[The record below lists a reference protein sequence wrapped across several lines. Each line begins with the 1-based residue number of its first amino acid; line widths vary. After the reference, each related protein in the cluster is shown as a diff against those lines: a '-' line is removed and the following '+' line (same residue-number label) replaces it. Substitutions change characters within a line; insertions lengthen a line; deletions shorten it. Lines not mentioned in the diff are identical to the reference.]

1 MNTISRYTVLR
12 NREKN
17 GAGSAGRKKYTAKKG
32 AGIMFDNH
40 FSDKNTSAQDTMQGQ
55 SQSAGT
61 QSQTVHSQSTGTQN
75 QTMHGQST
83 GTQNQ
88 TAYSQGAQSPNGASR
103 YQNGY
108 GGYGGSYAQNTGQ
121 NLYGTNQSGYYQ
133 SAGGANGTNGNY
145 QYGNTYP
152 HYAGVEQGKHKDK
165 KKKEKKPNSFLKKAA
180 VCLSLGLLFGI
191 FAGTGMFAVQA
202 VTGAVIGNKTVEVTE
217 SDRVILEDE
226 DEGNTAGTQTDD
238 TAKAGGKTVQS
249 GIRETDNI
257 STIVADVSQVVKEVM
272 PAIVSINNHYTEKMS
287 YFGQTMTSEADASGS
302 GIIVGQ
308 NDTEL
313 LIVSNY
319 HVIADSDELTVQ
331 FVEGSEARASIKGTD
346 PDMDLAVIAVPI
358 GDVNSSTL
366 QEIAVATLGNSD
378 TLTVGEPAIAIGN
391 SLGYGQSVTTGVIS
405 ALNRSIQL
413 SDGTDG
419 TFIQTDAAINP
430 GNSGGALLNMK
441 GEVVGINSNK
451 IGGSA
456 VEGMGYAI
464 PISAASPI
472 IAELMLKETKNKVA
486 EEERGYLGISG
497 ISVTQEVSAAYGM
510 PEGVYISQVYEN
522 TAAAAAGLRKGDI
535 IVEFGGDKISS
546 MDILQKELEFYAK
559 GDVVDVT
566 VMSPGVGGYESRTV
580 ELTLGNKAQ

>member
-1 MNTISRYTVLR
+1 
-12 NREKN
+12 
-17 GAGSAGRKKYTAKKG
+17 
-32 AGIMFDNH
+32 MFDNH

-55 SQSAGT
+55 SQS
-61 QSQTVHSQSTGTQN
+61 TGTQN
-75 QTMHGQST
+75 QTMHGQSA

-108 GGYGGSYAQNTGQ
+108 GGYGGSYSQNTGQ

>member
-1 MNTISRYTVLR
+1 
-12 NREKN
+12 
-17 GAGSAGRKKYTAKKG
+17 
-32 AGIMFDNH
+32 
-40 FSDKNTSAQDTMQGQ
+40 MQGQ
-55 SQSAGT
+55 
-61 QSQTVHSQSTGTQN
+61 SQSTGTQN

-88 TAYSQGAQSPNGASR
+88 TAYSQGAQNPNSASR

-108 GGYGGSYAQNTGQ
+108 GGYGGSYSQNTGQ
-121 NLYGTNQSGYYQ
+121 NFYGTNQSGYYQ
-133 SAGGANGTNGNY
+133 GAGGANGTNGSY

-152 HYAGVEQGKHKDK
+152 HYASVEQGKHKEK

>member
-61 QSQTVHSQSTGTQN
+61 QSQTVH
-75 QTMHGQST
+75 GQST

-88 TAYSQGAQSPNGASR
+88 TAYSQGAQNPNSASR

-108 GGYGGSYAQNTGQ
+108 GGYGGSYSQNTGQ
-121 NLYGTNQSGYYQ
+121 NFYGTNQSGYYQ
-133 SAGGANGTNGNY
+133 GAGGANGTNGSY

>member
-1 MNTISRYTVLR
+1 
-12 NREKN
+12 
-17 GAGSAGRKKYTAKKG
+17 
-32 AGIMFDNH
+32 MFDNH
-40 FSDKNTSAQDTMQGQ
+40 FSDKNTGAQDTMQGQ

-75 QTMHGQST
+75 QTVHGQSA

-88 TAYSQGAQSPNGASR
+88 TAYSQGAQNPNSASR

-108 GGYGGSYAQNTGQ
+108 DGYGGSYSQNTGQ
-121 NLYGTNQSGYYQ
+121 NFYGTNQSGYYQ
-133 SAGGANGTNGNY
+133 GAGGANGTNGSY

>member
-1 MNTISRYTVLR
+1 
-12 NREKN
+12 
-17 GAGSAGRKKYTAKKG
+17 
-32 AGIMFDNH
+32 MFDNH

-55 SQSAGT
+55 SQS
-61 QSQTVHSQSTGTQN
+61 TGTQN
-75 QTMHGQST
+75 QTVHGQSA

>member
-1 MNTISRYTVLR
+1 
-12 NREKN
+12 
-17 GAGSAGRKKYTAKKG
+17 
-32 AGIMFDNH
+32 MFENH

-55 SQSAGT
+55 SQSAG
-61 QSQTVHSQSTGTQN
+61 QSQTVHSQSAGTQN
-75 QTMHGQST
+75 QTVHGQSAGTQSQTVHGQST

-88 TAYSQGAQSPNGASR
+88 TVYSQGAQNPNSASR

-108 GGYGGSYAQNTGQ
+108 GGYGGSYSQNTGQ

-180 VCLSLGLLFGI
+180 VCLSLGLIFGI
-191 FAGTGMFAVQA
+191 FAGAGIFAVQA
-202 VTGAVIGNKTVEVTE
+202 VTGAVIGNKTVTVTE
-217 SDRVILEDE
+217 SDRIILEDE
-226 DEGNTAGTQTDD
+226 GESNTAGTQTDD
-238 TAKAGGKTVQS
+238 TAKAGEETAQS

-331 FVEGSEARASIKGTD
+331 FVEGSEAKASIKGTD

-358 GDVNSSTL
+358 GDVSGSTL

-535 IVEFGGDKISS
+535 IVEFDGDKISS
-546 MDILQKELEFYAK
+546 MDTLQKALEFYAK

-566 VMSPGVGGYESRTV
+566 VMSPGIGGYESRTV

>member
-1 MNTISRYTVLR
+1 
-12 NREKN
+12 
-17 GAGSAGRKKYTAKKG
+17 
-32 AGIMFDNH
+32 MFENH
-40 FSDKNTSAQDTMQGQ
+40 FSDKNTGAQDTMQGQ

-75 QTMHGQST
+75 QTVHGQSA

-133 SAGGANGTNGNY
+133 SAGGANGTNGSY

>member
-1 MNTISRYTVLR
+1 
-12 NREKN
+12 
-17 GAGSAGRKKYTAKKG
+17 
-32 AGIMFDNH
+32 MFDNH

-55 SQSAGT
+55 
-61 QSQTVHSQSTGTQN
+61 SQSTGTQN

>member
-1 MNTISRYTVLR
+1 
-12 NREKN
+12 
-17 GAGSAGRKKYTAKKG
+17 
-32 AGIMFDNH
+32 MFDNH

-75 QTMHGQST
+75 QTVHGQSA

-238 TAKAGGKTVQS
+238 TAKAGEETVQS

>member
-1 MNTISRYTVLR
+1 
-12 NREKN
+12 
-17 GAGSAGRKKYTAKKG
+17 
-32 AGIMFDNH
+32 MFDNH

-75 QTMHGQST
+75 QTVHGQSA

-88 TAYSQGAQSPNGASR
+88 TAYSQGAQNPNGASR

>member
-1 MNTISRYTVLR
+1 
-12 NREKN
+12 
-17 GAGSAGRKKYTAKKG
+17 
-32 AGIMFDNH
+32 MFDNH
-40 FSDKNTSAQDTMQGQ
+40 FSDKNTGAQDTMQGQ

-75 QTMHGQST
+75 QTVHGQSA

-88 TAYSQGAQSPNGASR
+88 TAYSQGAQNPNSASR

-108 GGYGGSYAQNTGQ
+108 GGYGGSYSQNTGQ

-133 SAGGANGTNGNY
+133 SAGGANGTNGSY

>member
-1 MNTISRYTVLR
+1 
-12 NREKN
+12 
-17 GAGSAGRKKYTAKKG
+17 
-32 AGIMFDNH
+32 MFDNH

-75 QTMHGQST
+75 QTVHGQSA

-180 VCLSLGLLFGI
+180 VCLSLGLIFGI
-191 FAGTGMFAVQA
+191 FAGAGIFAVQA

>member
-55 SQSAGT
+55 SQS
-61 QSQTVHSQSTGTQN
+61 TGTQN

-88 TAYSQGAQSPNGASR
+88 TAYSQGAQNPNSASR

-108 GGYGGSYAQNTGQ
+108 DGYGGSYSQNTGQ
-121 NLYGTNQSGYYQ
+121 NFYGTNQSGYYQ
-133 SAGGANGTNGNY
+133 GAGGANGTNGSY

>member
-1 MNTISRYTVLR
+1 
-12 NREKN
+12 
-17 GAGSAGRKKYTAKKG
+17 
-32 AGIMFDNH
+32 MFDNH

-55 SQSAGT
+55 SQS
-61 QSQTVHSQSTGTQN
+61 TGTQN

-83 GTQNQ
+83 GTQNQTVHGQSAGTQNQ

>member
-1 MNTISRYTVLR
+1 
-12 NREKN
+12 
-17 GAGSAGRKKYTAKKG
+17 
-32 AGIMFDNH
+32 MFENH

-55 SQSAGT
+55 
-61 QSQTVHSQSTGTQN
+61 SQSTGTQN

-88 TAYSQGAQSPNGASR
+88 TAYSQGAQNPNSASR

-108 GGYGGSYAQNTGQ
+108 GGYGGSYSQNTGQ
-121 NLYGTNQSGYYQ
+121 NFYGTNQSGYYQ
-133 SAGGANGTNGNY
+133 GAGGANGTNGSY

-152 HYAGVEQGKHKDK
+152 HYASVEQGKHKEK

>member
-1 MNTISRYTVLR
+1 
-12 NREKN
+12 
-17 GAGSAGRKKYTAKKG
+17 
-32 AGIMFDNH
+32 
-40 FSDKNTSAQDTMQGQ
+40 MQGQ
-55 SQSAGT
+55 SQSTGT

-75 QTMHGQST
+75 QTVHGQSA

>member
-1 MNTISRYTVLR
+1 
-12 NREKN
+12 
-17 GAGSAGRKKYTAKKG
+17 
-32 AGIMFDNH
+32 MFDNH

-75 QTMHGQST
+75 QTVHGQSA

-535 IVEFGGDKISS
+535 IVEFDGDKISS
-546 MDILQKELEFYAK
+546 MDTLQKALEFYAK

>member
-1 MNTISRYTVLR
+1 
-12 NREKN
+12 
-17 GAGSAGRKKYTAKKG
+17 
-32 AGIMFDNH
+32 MFDNH
-40 FSDKNTSAQDTMQGQ
+40 FSDKNTGAQDTMQGQ

-75 QTMHGQST
+75 QTVHGQSA

-88 TAYSQGAQSPNGASR
+88 TAYSQGAQNPNSASR

-108 GGYGGSYAQNTGQ
+108 GGYGGSYSQNTGQ

>member
-1 MNTISRYTVLR
+1 
-12 NREKN
+12 
-17 GAGSAGRKKYTAKKG
+17 
-32 AGIMFDNH
+32 MFENH
-40 FSDKNTSAQDTMQGQ
+40 FSDKNTGAQDTMQGQ

-61 QSQTVHSQSTGTQN
+61 QSQTVNSQSTGTQN
-75 QTMHGQST
+75 QTVHGQSA

-152 HYAGVEQGKHKDK
+152 HYAGVEQGKHKEK

>member
-1 MNTISRYTVLR
+1 
-12 NREKN
+12 
-17 GAGSAGRKKYTAKKG
+17 
-32 AGIMFDNH
+32 MFDNH

-55 SQSAGT
+55 
-61 QSQTVHSQSTGTQN
+61 SQSTGTQN

-88 TAYSQGAQSPNGASR
+88 TAYSQGAQNPNSASR

-108 GGYGGSYAQNTGQ
+108 GGYGGSYSQNTGQ
-121 NLYGTNQSGYYQ
+121 NFYGTNQSGYYQ

-535 IVEFGGDKISS
+535 IVEFDGDKISS
-546 MDILQKELEFYAK
+546 MDTLQKALEFYAK

-566 VMSPGVGGYESRTV
+566 VMSPGIGGYESRTV

>member
-1 MNTISRYTVLR
+1 
-12 NREKN
+12 
-17 GAGSAGRKKYTAKKG
+17 
-32 AGIMFDNH
+32 MFDNH

-88 TAYSQGAQSPNGASR
+88 TAYSQGAQNPNSASR